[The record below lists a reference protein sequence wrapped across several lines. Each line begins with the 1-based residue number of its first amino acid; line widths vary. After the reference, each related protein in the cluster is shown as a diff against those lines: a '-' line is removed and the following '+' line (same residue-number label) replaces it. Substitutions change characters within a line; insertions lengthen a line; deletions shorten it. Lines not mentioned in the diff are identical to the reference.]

1 MPNNPGTNAYQN
13 LRDQNRIPV
22 ASGQSNTDSTQS
34 LPFLID
40 SVTGRLLI
48 SGGGGSGN
56 NFVYNEIVAGSGTTF
71 TLAHNPVAGLYSI
84 YAQGQLLL
92 PLGVD
97 YTISGAVITTVNTW
111 VASDITAS
119 YQY

>member
-1 MPNNPGTNAYQN
+1 MSNIPSQNAYQN

-40 SVTGRLLI
+40 SITGRLLV
-48 SGGGGSGN
+48 STGGSTGTQ
-56 NFVYNEIVAGSGTTF
+56 VVGEVVSGTGTAW
-71 TLAHNPVAGLYSI
+71 TLAHTPLAGTLALY
-84 YAQGQLLL
+84 ANGQRLAETT
-92 PLGVD
+92 D
-97 YTISGAVITTVNTW
+97 YTLSGANITTLTSW
-111 VASDITAS
+111 ATGTLLAD